1 MLQELKL
8 DLPEN
13 LPSKTKDLFYFSF
26 DFENLM
32 KTIDYLHKYN
42 LALFSQLQ
50 NFNKRM
56 VILEGKLPEFN
67 KMKINVEN
75 NEKKLKEFQLKI
87 DEDQIKI
94 KELENTIESLND
106 KISDKNNNINIK
118 KEVEINEDKMK
129 KFFENYSIGHNNKDL
144 DTIKHYINIINEEL
158 KEMKIDYKNKNY
170 ELEKRIS
177 NIILTDKRVETYS
190 NIIKSEI
197 PSGDDSFK
205 IVIDQI
211 EKNKKNF
218 QDFLNIYNLSQDKLK
233 QDIVNINKKIEDNNI
248 NYKSMFKLFNEE
260 IELKKHY
267 ITHEDIKGIT
277 INLDKFE
284 SRLNLCV
291 TRKDLDNMESDTN
304 LNIQRIDASIKQ
316 LSDEEKKLI
325 EKLEEKNDL
334 NINKNMSNMISQ
346 IIKEEIKELDISQ
359 NKYYIELMKL
369 QKQNAKELSKNN
381 IDFSELKNIILSSQ
395 TQKELLFIKEEISKF
410 QTEFKKYKNKL
421 IDLVKIIGETN
432 KKEEN
437 SEKSDKSN
445 DEKNLESKLKQSEES
460 IQGKLEVLTEFIEL
474 INNKISSLEKKF
486 NTNTKDIKNDLKY
499 HLKADTYKVIEHFK
513 LKLDSFTEKFEN
525 ELKNKIDKM
534 GLNVFESKLNSRL
547 NNDLK
552 DKLNK
557 NDLKKN
563 NVTINKKIDTL
574 ENKISKTL
582 VDTIIDIQM
591 DDAPLISKKSNKNF
605 ELCASC
611 NRPKVDYVFNHTLD
625 SFNINKS
632 PSFMKRKSKLK
643 SKISVKKLPNISK

>member
-13 LPSKTKDLFYFSF
+13 LPSKTKDLFCFSF

-129 KFFENYSIGHNNKDL
+129 KFFENYAIGHNNKDL
-144 DTIKHYINIINEEL
+144 DTIKHHINVINEEL

-177 NIILTDKRVETYS
+177 NIILTDKRVES
-190 NIIKSEI
+190 NANTIKSEI
-197 PSGDDSFK
+197 PSGDDSFNF
-205 IVIDQI
+205 VREQI

-218 QDFLNIYNLSQDKLK
+218 QDFLSIYNLSQDKLK

-248 NYKSMFKLFNEE
+248 NYKTMSKLFNEE
-260 IELKKHY
+260 RELKKHY

-291 TRKDLDNMESDTN
+291 TRTDLDNMKNDTN
-304 LNIQRIDASIKQ
+304 LNIQRIDASIKL

-325 EKLEEKNDL
+325 EKVEEKNDL

-359 NKYYIELMKL
+359 NRFYIELMKL
-369 QKQNAKELSKNN
+369 QKQNAKEISKNN
-381 IDFSELKNIILSSQ
+381 IDFSELKNVILSSQ
-395 TQKELLFIKEEISKF
+395 TQKELYYFQFIF
-410 QTEFKKYKNKL
+410 L
-421 IDLVKIIGETN
+421 
-432 KKEEN
+432 
-437 SEKSDKSN
+437 
-445 DEKNLESKLKQSEES
+445 
-460 IQGKLEVLTEFIEL
+460 
-474 INNKISSLEKKF
+474 
-486 NTNTKDIKNDLKY
+486 
-499 HLKADTYKVIEHFK
+499 
-513 LKLDSFTEKFEN
+513 
-525 ELKNKIDKM
+525 
-534 GLNVFESKLNSRL
+534 
-547 NNDLK
+547 
-552 DKLNK
+552 
-557 NDLKKN
+557 
-563 NVTINKKIDTL
+563 
-574 ENKISKTL
+574 
-582 VDTIIDIQM
+582 
-591 DDAPLISKKSNKNF
+591 
-605 ELCASC
+605 
-611 NRPKVDYVFNHTLD
+611 
-625 SFNINKS
+625 
-632 PSFMKRKSKLK
+632 
-643 SKISVKKLPNISK
+643 

>member
-1 MLQELKL
+1 
-8 DLPEN
+8 
-13 LPSKTKDLFYFSF
+13 
-26 DFENLM
+26 
-32 KTIDYLHKYN
+32 
-42 LALFSQLQ
+42 
-50 NFNKRM
+50 
-56 VILEGKLPEFN
+56 
-67 KMKINVEN
+67 
-75 NEKKLKEFQLKI
+75 
-87 DEDQIKI
+87 
-94 KELENTIESLND
+94 
-106 KISDKNNNINIK
+106 
-118 KEVEINEDKMK
+118 
-129 KFFENYSIGHNNKDL
+129 
-144 DTIKHYINIINEEL
+144 
-158 KEMKIDYKNKNY
+158 
-170 ELEKRIS
+170 
-177 NIILTDKRVETYS
+177 
-190 NIIKSEI
+190 
-197 PSGDDSFK
+197 
-205 IVIDQI
+205 
-211 EKNKKNF
+211 
-218 QDFLNIYNLSQDKLK
+218 
-233 QDIVNINKKIEDNNI
+233 
-248 NYKSMFKLFNEE
+248 
-260 IELKKHY
+260 
-267 ITHEDIKGIT
+267 
-277 INLDKFE
+277 
-284 SRLNLCV
+284 
-291 TRKDLDNMESDTN
+291 
-304 LNIQRIDASIKQ
+304 
-316 LSDEEKKLI
+316 
-325 EKLEEKNDL
+325 
-334 NINKNMSNMISQ
+334 MISQ

-359 NKYYIELMKL
+359 NRFYIELMKL

-381 IDFSELKNIILSSQ
+381 FDFSELKKIILSSQ
-395 TQKELLFIKEEISKF
+395 TQEELLFIKEEISKF

-513 LKLDSFTEKFEN
+513 LKLDGFTEKFEN

-534 GLNVFESKLNSRL
+534 GLNVFESKLNSKL
-547 NNDLK
+547 NNDLR

-563 NVTINKKIDTL
+563 NFAINKKIDTL